1 MKKGPRLE
9 TDVLIIGCGIAG
21 ATSALELAKQGLNV
35 LVVTREKDM
44 LQSNTFYA
52 QGGIVTLGENDILVS
67 L

>member
-44 LQSNTFYA
+44 LQSLYCPDRTASSRYG
-52 QGGIVTLGENDILVS
+52 QEMEIDS
-67 L
+67 